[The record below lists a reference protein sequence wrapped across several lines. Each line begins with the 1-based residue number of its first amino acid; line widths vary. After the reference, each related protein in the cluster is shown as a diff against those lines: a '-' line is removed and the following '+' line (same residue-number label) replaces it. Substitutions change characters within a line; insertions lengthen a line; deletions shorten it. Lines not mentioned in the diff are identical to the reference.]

1 MFKIILSL
9 MFALSL
15 SFSVN
20 AETSWDDI
28 SKAEK
33 SPENWVTHHGTLDG
47 KVFRLKQINKKNVK
61 KLRVAFTAALGGD
74 RTPGGAWWKYGDL
87 KELL

>member
-1 MFKIILSL
+1 MLKIILSL
-9 MFALSL
+9 MFAVSF

-33 SPENWVTHHGTLDG
+33 SPENWVTHHGTFRRK
-47 KVFRLKQINKKNVK
+47 KVF
-61 KLRVAFTAALGGD
+61 
-74 RTPGGAWWKYGDL
+74 
-87 KELL
+87 

>member
-1 MFKIILSL
+1 
-9 MFALSL
+9 MFAISL
-15 SFSVN
+15 SFSVKS
-20 AETSWDDI
+20 ETSWDDI

-47 KVFRLKQINKKNVK
+47 KRYSRLKQINKKNVK
-61 KLRVAFTAALGGD
+61 KLRVAFTAALVE
-74 RTPGGAWWKYGDL
+74 TEHQEEPGGNTEDL

>member
-1 MFKIILSL
+1 MLKIILSL
-9 MFALSL
+9 MLAVSF

-47 KVFRLKQINKKNVK
+47 KRYSRLKQINKKM
-61 KLRVAFTAALGGD
+61 
-74 RTPGGAWWKYGDL
+74 L
-87 KELL
+87 KNLE

>member
-1 MFKIILSL
+1 

-28 SKAEK
+28 AEK
-33 SPENWVTHHGTLDG
+33 SPENWVIHHE
-47 KVFRLKQINKKNVK
+47 
-61 KLRVAFTAALGGD
+61 
-74 RTPGGAWWKYGDL
+74 P
-87 KELL
+87 